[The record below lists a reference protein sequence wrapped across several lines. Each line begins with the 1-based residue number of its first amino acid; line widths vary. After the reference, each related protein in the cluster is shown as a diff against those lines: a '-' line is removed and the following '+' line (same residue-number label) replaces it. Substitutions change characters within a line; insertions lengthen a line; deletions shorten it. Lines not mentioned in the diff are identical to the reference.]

1 MATQPQTARP
11 SRLSLLWKI
20 LLSTSIALTLLFGL
34 IGAIVQ
40 NTASRALET
49 SVEQEVQASF
59 QAYDSLWRSRVELLA
74 SVSLVMSKMSDVR
87 AAFGTGD
94 AATIRDTASDLWKD
108 ISSQKAVFLVTDP
121 QGRVIASLGGMGLGN
136 LGAAGIPADQTLPVV
151 RQAAAAFP
159 RQSSGFMMAGQ
170 ELYQIAVTPVYV
182 QAGTGLGLLNVLVAG
197 YVVDRDVARSLR
209 DSTGGS
215 DFCFFANGQV
225 VASTLDPG
233 TIAGVE
239 AAAAV
244 PGKLQRISAG
254 GMPYTMLS
262 TTLTGIDGRPLGE
275 LRILRSFE
283 NARQNIAR
291 LSRNIVLIWLC
302 AVLLGLLLTYGL
314 ARRILEPVNAL
325 DRGAA
330 EVARGNYDYRVRAGA
345 NGMSSVDEL
354 GRLAEAFDAMCAA
367 IQESRRELIR
377 QERITTIGRL
387 STSLVHDLRNPLA
400 AIYGGAEMLMDGD
413 LSSAQ
418 VERLAGNI
426 YRSSR
431 RMQQLLQELVDTGR
445 GRSTSV
451 EMCRLSEVVAAAYEV
466 FAMAADAQSVSV
478 RIDVPENIEL
488 PLERARMERVFVNL
502 IDNALGAMPGGGC
515 LEIVAAADAQS
526 ILVRVEDTGPGVAP
540 QLRAELFQPFITA
553 GKKNGV
559 GLGLAFS
566 HQTVLDHGGDLW
578 IDSAPGPG
586 ARFFIRLP
594 LALPWA
600 ANDHAEMPG
609 KAIS

>member
-182 QAGTGLGLLNVLVAG
+182 QAGSGLGLLNVLVAG

-225 VASTLDPG
+225 VASTLDPE

-354 GRLAEAFDAMCAA
+354 GRL
-367 IQESRRELIR
+367 
-377 QERITTIGRL
+377 
-387 STSLVHDLRNPLA
+387 
-400 AIYGGAEMLMDGD
+400 
-413 LSSAQ
+413 
-418 VERLAGNI
+418 
-426 YRSSR
+426 
-431 RMQQLLQELVDTGR
+431 
-445 GRSTSV
+445 GRSVRCNVRGHSGKPPGTDTPGANHHHRPSFYV
-451 EMCRLSEVVAAAYEV
+451 PGPRSP
-466 FAMAADAQSVSV
+466 QS
-478 RIDVPENIEL
+478 P
-488 PLERARMERVFVNL
+488 
-502 IDNALGAMPGGGC
+502 
-515 LEIVAAADAQS
+515 
-526 ILVRVEDTGPGVAP
+526 
-540 QLRAELFQPFITA
+540 
-553 GKKNGV
+553 
-559 GLGLAFS
+559 
-566 HQTVLDHGGDLW
+566 GGDLRRRGNA
-578 IDSAPGPG
+578 DGRRPFFGAGGTAGGKYLSFVAPHAAIAAG
-586 ARFFIRLP
+586 AGGYGTR
-594 LALPWA
+594 AQ
-600 ANDHAEMPG
+600 HQC
-609 KAIS
+609 